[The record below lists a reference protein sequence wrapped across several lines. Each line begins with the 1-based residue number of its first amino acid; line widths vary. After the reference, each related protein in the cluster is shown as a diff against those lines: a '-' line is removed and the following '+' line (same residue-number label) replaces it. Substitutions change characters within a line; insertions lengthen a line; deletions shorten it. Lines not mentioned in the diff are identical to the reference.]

1 MNIYVETYGC
11 TANKS
16 DERLL
21 LGLLKHEGHEI
32 VHNLTD
38 AEVLV
43 LLTCTVIGTTEQ
55 RMLSRLK
62 VFQKTH
68 KKIVVTGCMAV
79 VQADLIKS
87 VAPNA
92 FLLPPQYIQSINSI
106 IHGKKPSFHE
116 TKKTMLPKHYDDV
129 IAPLMIA
136 EGCRLSC
143 TYCITHFTRGTLR
156 SFPIQEIAADVC
168 YAIKQG
174 CKEIQL
180 TAQDTASYGLD
191 TETNLGTLLTQL
203 CALDGTFRVRVGM
216 MNPTTVQKNLDSI
229 LTSYQHYKIYKFL
242 HLPVQSGDNEIL
254 KKMNR
259 GYTVQDFI
267 LLVERF
273 RKKIPTLT
281 LSTDVIIGFPTE
293 TEEQFNQTIELLKQ
307 IEPDIINITR
317 FSARPLTTAKNMKG
331 RIPTNVVKERSKRTT
346 EICSKITLEKNQKHI
361 RKTYIVLVTEKGK
374 PKTFTGRTENYKQV
388 VLTEPVAIGDFVHV
402 KIIDARPTYLVG
414 KLI

>member
-21 LGLLKHEGHEI
+21 MGLLKHDHHEI
-32 VHNLTD
+32 VGNIKD
-38 AEVLV
+38 ADVLV
-43 LLTCTVIGTTEQ
+43 ILTCTVIGTTEQ

-68 KKIVVTGCMAV
+68 KKIVVTGCMPT

-87 VAPNA
+87 IAPNA
-92 FLLPPQYIQSINSI
+92 FLLHPQYIQYISNI
-106 IHGKKPSFHE
+106 IQGNKPSFLE
-116 TKKTMLPKHYDDV
+116 TKKTMLPKYFDTV
-129 IAPLMIA
+129 IAPIAIA
-136 EGCRLSC
+136 EGCLLSC
-143 TYCITHFTRGTLR
+143 SYCITHFARGKLR

-168 YAIKQG
+168 SAIKQG

-191 TETNLGTLLTQL
+191 TGTNLGMLLTQIST
-203 CALDGTFRVRVGM
+203 LDGAFRVRVGM
-216 MNPTTVQKNLDSI
+216 MNLTTVQKNLDSI
-229 LTSYQHYKIYKFL
+229 LTAYQHYKIYKFL
-242 HLPVQSGDNEIL
+242 HLPVQSGDDEIL

-259 GYTVQDFI
+259 GYSAEDFTH
-267 LLVERF
+267 LVDRF
-273 RKKIPTLT
+273 RKTISTLT

-293 TEEQFNQTIELLKQ
+293 TEEQFNRTIELLKQ
-307 IEPDIINITR
+307 IKPDIINITR
-317 FSARPLTTAKNMKG
+317 FSARPLTTAKTMKG
-331 RIPTNVVKERSKRTT
+331 RIPTHVVKERSKQIT
-346 EICSKITLEKNQKHI
+346 EICSKISLEKNQEHL
-361 RKTYIVLVTEKGK
+361 RKTYMVLVTEKGK
-374 PKTFTGRTENYKQV
+374 QKTFTGRAENYKQV

-402 KIIDARPTYLVG
+402 EIIDAAPTYLVG

>member
-16 DERLL
+16 DERLV

-32 VHNLTD
+32 VHDLAD
-38 AEVLV
+38 ADVLV

-68 KKIVVTGCMAV
+68 KKIVVTGCMPV
-79 VQADLIKS
+79 VQADLIQS
-87 VAPNA
+87 VVPDAC
-92 FLLPPQYIQSINSI
+92 LLPPQYIQYITNI
-106 IHGKKPSFHE
+106 IQGNKPVLLE
-116 TKKTMLPKHYDDV
+116 TKKPMLLKQYDGV
-129 IAPLMIA
+129 IAPVMIA

-143 TYCITHFTRGTLR
+143 SYCITHFARGALR
-156 SFPIQEIAADVC
+156 SFLIQEIAADVC
-168 YAIKQG
+168 SAIKQG

-191 TETNLGTLLTQL
+191 IGTNLGKLLTHL
-203 CALDGTFRVRVGM
+203 CHLDSVFRLRVGM
-216 MNPTTVQKNLDSI
+216 MNPQTTQKNIDSI
-229 LTSYQHYKIYKFL
+229 LTAYQHHKIYKFL
-242 HLPVQSGDNEIL
+242 HLPVQSGDDGIL

-259 GYTVQDFI
+259 GYTVKDFTR
-267 LLVERF
+267 LVELF

-293 TEEQFNQTIELLKQ
+293 TEEQFYRTIELLKQ
-307 IEPDIINITR
+307 IKPDIINITR
-317 FSARPLTTAKNMKG
+317 FSARSLTAAKNMKG
-331 RIPTNVVKERSKRTT
+331 RIPTYVVKERSKRTT
-346 EICSKITLEKNQKHI
+346 EICSKIALEKNQEYLK
-361 RKTYIVLVTEKGK
+361 KKYTVLVTERGK
-374 PKTFTGRTENYKQV
+374 QKTFTGRLENYKQV
-388 VLTEPVAIGDFVHV
+388 VLTEPVTIGDCVHV
-402 KIIDARPTYLVG
+402 KIIDAAPTYLLG

>member
-21 LGLLKHEGHEI
+21 MGLLKHDHHEI
-32 VHNLTD
+32 VDNIKD
-38 AEVLV
+38 ADVLV

-55 RMLSRLK
+55 RMLSRLN

-68 KKIVVTGCMAV
+68 KKIVVTGCMPT

-87 VAPNA
+87 IAPNA
-92 FLLPPQYIQSINSI
+92 FLLPPQYIQYISNI
-106 IHGKKPSFHE
+106 IQGNKPSFLE
-116 TKKTMLPKHYDDV
+116 TKKTMLPKYFDTV
-129 IAPLMIA
+129 IAPIAIA
-136 EGCRLSC
+136 EGCLLSC
-143 TYCITHFTRGTLR
+143 SYCITHFARGKLR

-168 YAIKQG
+168 SAIKQG

-191 TETNLGTLLTQL
+191 TGANLGKLLTQV
-203 CALDGTFRVRVGM
+203 CTLDGAFRVRVGM
-216 MNPTTVQKNLDSI
+216 MNPTTVQKNLDSV
-229 LTSYQHYKIYKFL
+229 LTAYQHYKIYKFL
-242 HLPVQSGDNEIL
+242 HLPVQSGDDEIL
-254 KKMNR
+254 EKMNR
-259 GYTVQDFI
+259 GYTAKDFT

-273 RKKIPTLT
+273 RKTIPTLT

-293 TEEQFNQTIELLKQ
+293 TEEQFNRTIALIKQ
-307 IEPDIINITR
+307 IKPDIINITR
-317 FSARPLTTAKNMKG
+317 FSARPLTTAKTMKG
-331 RIPTNVVKERSKRTT
+331 RVPTHVVKERSKRTT
-346 EICSKITLEKNQKHI
+346 EICSKISREKNQEHL
-361 RKTYIVLVTEKGK
+361 RKTYMVLVTEKGK
-374 PKTFTGRTENYKQV
+374 QKTFTGRAENYKQV

-402 KIIDARPTYLVG
+402 KIIDAAPTYLVG